1 MDNLKANIRM
11 EFKKEFTELI
21 KKENDKKYISYLEGI
36 EDTRLSKKMIELV
49 RGNNLSERTVKWN
62 DFEVKLT
69 EIKELHSLC
78 NPYYIGYGNPN
89 SEILFLGKEK
99 AFNINNNPDLFLHES
114 INNNKQWEYII
125 ENANVND
132 LKFSP
137 LYPQQYFENKF
148 PDYKIKKN
156 HTWGMYCELVYAI
169 TAKSDITTSSK
180 ILENNFFHHCF
191 TTEVNHI
198 PSKYSSH
205 IKSSALRHEL
215 LQHAFYKSFKYVII
229 GAIGSI
235 SPPQIKNIFD
245 IDTEGKEIEIS
256 KKDSKRKRVIEVF
269 KTDSQKIILC
279 NQLSGAACWTSDEK
293 LKLIAEIKNNN

>member
-21 KKENDKKYISYLEGI
+21 KKEYDKKYISYLEGI
-36 EDTRLSKKMIELV
+36 EEKRLSKKMIELV
-49 RGNNLSERTVKWN
+49 QGNNLSERTVKWN

-69 EIKELHSLC
+69 EIKDLHSLC

-114 INNNKQWEYII
+114 INNNKQWEYLL
-125 ENANVND
+125 ENRDAND

-137 LYPQQYFENKF
+137 LYPQQYFENKI

-156 HTWGMYCELVYAI
+156 HTWGMYCELVNAI
-169 TAKSDITTSSK
+169 TAKSEIATSSE

-235 SPPQIKNIFD
+235 DLTQIKNIFD
-245 IDTEGKEIEIS
+245 TDTIS
-256 KKDSKRKRVIEVF
+256 EKIKISEKDSKRKKIIEVF

>member
-1 MDNLKANIRM
+1 M

-21 KKENDKKYISYLEGI
+21 KIEYDIKYISYLEGLK
-36 EDTRLSKKMIELV
+36 EKQLSKKMIELV
-49 RGNNLSERTVKWN
+49 RGNNLSERTIKWN

-69 EIKELHSLC
+69 EIKDLHLLC

-114 INNNKQWEYII
+114 INNNKQWEYLIK
-125 ENANVND
+125 NPHVND

-137 LYPQQYFENKF
+137 LYPQLYFENKN

-156 HTWGMYCELVYAI
+156 HTWGMYCELIKAI

-235 SPPQIKNIFD
+235 DPTQIKNIFD
-245 IDTEGKEIEIS
+245 IDTEGKEIKIS
-256 KKDSKRKRVIEVF
+256 EEFGKRKRVITVF

-279 NQLSGAACWTSDEK
+279 NQLSGAAGWTTNAIK
-293 LKLIAEIKNNN
+293 NLIAEIKSNN

>member
-1 MDNLKANIRM
+1 M
-11 EFKKEFTELI
+11 ELKKEFTELI
-21 KKENDKKYISYLEGI
+21 KKEYDKEYISYLEGI
-36 EDTRLSKKMIELV
+36 KEKQLSKKMIELV
-49 RGNNLSERTVKWN
+49 QGNNLSERAVKWN

-69 EIKELHSLC
+69 EIKDLHSLC

-125 ENANVND
+125 ENSNVKD

-137 LYPQQYFENKF
+137 LFPQQYFESKISN
-148 PDYKIKKN
+148 YKIKKN
-156 HTWGMYCELVYAI
+156 HTWGMYCELVKAI
-169 TAKSDITTSSK
+169 TDKSEITSSSE

-198 PSKYSSH
+198 PSKYSLH
-205 IKSSALRHEL
+205 LRFSDVRKEL

-235 SPPQIKNIFD
+235 DLTQIKSIFD
-245 IDTEGKEIEIS
+245 IDTESEKIQIS
-256 KKDSKRKRVIEVF
+256 KEGDKRKRFIEVI
-269 KTDSQKIILC
+269 KKDYQKIILC
-279 NQLSGAACWTSDEK
+279 NQLSGAASWTSDEMS
-293 LKLIAEIKNNN
+293 KLIAEIKSNN

>member
-1 MDNLKANIRM
+1 M
-11 EFKKEFTELI
+11 EFKKEFTALI
-21 KKENDKKYISYLEGI
+21 KKEYDKKYISYLEGLK
-36 EDTRLSKKMIELV
+36 EKQFSKKMTELIQ
-49 RGNNLSERTVKWN
+49 GNNLTERAVKWN

-69 EIKELHSLC
+69 EIKDLHLLC

-114 INNNKQWEYII
+114 INNNKQWEYLIK
-125 ENANVND
+125 NPHVND

-137 LYPQQYFENKF
+137 LYPQLYFENKN

-156 HTWGMYCELVYAI
+156 HTWGMYCELIKAI

-235 SPPQIKNIFD
+235 SPPQIKSIFD
-245 IDTEGKEIEIS
+245 IETESEKIQIS
-256 KKDSKRKRVIEVF
+256 KEGSKRVRFIEVF
-269 KTDSQKIILC
+269 KNESQKIILC
-279 NQLSGAACWTSDEK
+279 NQLSGAAGWTTEEK
-293 LKLIAEIKNNN
+293 SKLINEIKSNN

>member
-1 MDNLKANIRM
+1 MN
-11 EFKKEFTELI
+11 KEFIKLI
-21 KKENDKKYISYLEGI
+21 SNNYDDKYLEYLK
-36 EDTRLSKKMIELV
+36 ELKEKSVAKKMIEILKEDDLTK
-49 RGNNLSERTVKWN
+49 RLNKWN

-69 EIKELHSLC
+69 EVKDLNILC

-99 AFNINNNPDLFLHES
+99 AFSITNNPDLFFHES
-114 INNNKQWEYII
+114 INNNKQWEYLI
-125 ENANVND
+125 ENRDLND

-137 LYPQQYFENKF
+137 LYPQQYFERII
-148 PDYKIKKN
+148 PHYKIKKN
-156 HTWGMYCELVYAI
+156 HTWGVYCELVNAI
-169 TAKSDITTSSK
+169 TTKSDITTSSE

-215 LQHAFYKSFKYVII
+215 LQDAFFKSFKYVII

-235 SPPQIKNIFD
+235 DPTQIKSIFD
-245 IDTEGKEIEIS
+245 IYNESEVIEIS
-256 KKDSKRKRVIEVF
+256 EKDSKRKRFIEVF

-293 LKLIAEIKNNN
+293 SKLIAEIKSTN

>member
-1 MDNLKANIRM
+1 MN
-11 EFKKEFTELI
+11 KEFIKLI
-21 KKENDKKYISYLEGI
+21 SNNYDDKYIEYLKELKEKPI
-36 EDTRLSKKMIELV
+36 AKKMVELLKEYDLNK
-49 RGNNLSERTVKWN
+49 RLNKWN
-62 DFEVKLT
+62 VFEVKLT
-69 EIKELHSLC
+69 EIKDLHLLC

-114 INNNKQWEYII
+114 INNNKQWEYLIK
-125 ENANVND
+125 NPHVND

-137 LYPQQYFENKF
+137 LYPQLYFENKN

-156 HTWGMYCELVYAI
+156 HTWGMYCELIKAI

-180 ILENNFFHHCF
+180 ILENNFFNHCF

-205 IKSSALRHEL
+205 TQSIKVRKEL

-235 SPPQIKNIFD
+235 DVTQIKSIFD
-245 IDTEGKEIEIS
+245 IETESEKIQIS
-256 KKDSKRKRVIEVF
+256 KEGSKRVRFIEVF
-269 KTDSQKIILC
+269 KNESQKIILC
-279 NQLSGAACWTSDEK
+279 NQLSGAAGWTTEEK
-293 LKLIAEIKNNN
+293 SKLINEIKSNN